1 VNQLEYVVQVQHLA
15 ASGYIVL
22 EYEARGWYGSG
33 GQIGTAGPNDQK
45 DTSEVI
51 SYVLNQAAWQ
61 PDPDNVALVGIS
73 YGAGLALLGAG
84 RDDRVK
90 TAVAMSGWMDLER
103 ALFENSCPN
112 LVWGDILMLSGHM
125 FGRPTK
131 QLSDMFRAVMRGNE
145 SAFHDFAALRSA
157 NRYVA
162 SLEARQVPLFLSN
175 NFEDRLFQPQDSLDF
190 FGAYSAPKRLMLNQG
205 IHASAEIGGLVG
217 LPYNHVWVEVKKWL
231 DAWLKGKSGPTP
243 PLVEMQLRNNKAVR
257 EQFDEWPSSRVA
269 AAEYDFAPRGNG
281 FHGKML
287 HRRPGQA
294 RVELADPTEFETI
307 SFSKRTGINAGL
319 PVVGEVLEVYID
331 KSIKSSLLFSSR
343 QHSIWYYANTQSRTR
358 FCGSPWLSLDLTATH
373 RMWQVVAYVFRVN
386 QLTKVGTLMTHGALT
401 CWNCTAGERQTRQ
414 IQLRALCDE
423 VGGFAQ
429 GGLALALNLY
439 SDLYK
444 PANTDRDLKVAFHY
458 SANFTLTLPALE
470 DSDQLALPVLV

>member
-1 VNQLEYVVQVQHLA
+1 
-15 ASGYIVL
+15 
-22 EYEARGWYGSG
+22 
-33 GQIGTAGPNDQK
+33 
-45 DTSEVI
+45 
-51 SYVLNQAAWQ
+51 
-61 PDPDNVALVGIS
+61 
-73 YGAGLALLGAG
+73 
-84 RDDRVK
+84 
-90 TAVAMSGWMDLER
+90 
-103 ALFENSCPN
+103 
-112 LVWGDILMLSGHM
+112 
-125 FGRPTK
+125 
-131 QLSDMFRAVMRGNE
+131 
-145 SAFHDFAALRSA
+145 
-157 NRYVA
+157 
-162 SLEARQVPLFLSN
+162 
-175 NFEDRLFQPQDSLDF
+175 
-190 FGAYSAPKRLMLNQG
+190 
-205 IHASAEIGGLVG
+205 
-217 LPYNHVWVEVKKWL
+217 
-231 DAWLKGKSGPTP
+231 
-243 PLVEMQLRNNKAVR
+243 MQLRNNKAVR